1 MSTHIGFKY
10 CPCSVYSLK
19 FKNVHQ
25 KCSFLGKRQNIM
37 PTKLNEFT
45 VSDLLFKITH
55 TEMDVEISIESGIFT
70 NMSIFLKIK

>member
-1 MSTHIGFKY
+1 
-10 CPCSVYSLK
+10 
-19 FKNVHQ
+19 
-25 KCSFLGKRQNIM
+25 M

-70 NMSIFLKIK
+70 NMSLFLKIK